1 MNKVGLVLGV
11 AALATV
17 AGCKDPNYVRD
28 DKSQNEVKQVE
39 PAPAKPA
46 ETAPVADVK
55 PAEKPVETMPI
66 VVDPLPPPPP
76 PPHPVTPAPA
86 PVAQETTVYIVQPG
100 DYLAKISKKFNI
112 KIAAIKSLN
121 NLTSDKIRVGQ
132 KLKLPG
138 KVDVGVQSAPPARR
152 DAAPAKAPG
161 AKKEYK
167 PYDGPVEKYTVKDG
181 DFLGKIAAAHKISVR
196 QLKEMNKL
204 SSDNLRVGQK
214 LDVPAK
220 GAVAAAPAEKKPE
233 VKKEAVEKKPEAEPS
248 AGALEPDNN
257 DADTTAVEPVPVA
270 PAAPAYKT
278 YEVKEGEHINDLSAA
293 WGLVPQEIRELN
305 NMDPDADVVPGQIIK
320 LPASAT
326 QE

>member
-1 MNKVGLVLGV
+1 MNKVGLVLSV

-17 AGCKDPNYVRD
+17 VGCKDPNYVRG
-28 DKSQNEVKQVE
+28 DKSQDDVKQVE
-39 PAPAKPA
+39 PAPVEPVRQPEAKP
-46 ETAPVADVK
+46 EVK
-55 PAEKPVETMPI
+55 PEERPI
-66 VVDPLPPPPP
+66 VVEPLPPPPP
-76 PPHPVTPAPA
+76 PVAPAPA

-100 DYLAKISKKFNI
+100 DYLAKISRKFNI

-152 DAAPAKAPG
+152 DAAPAKAPA
-161 AKKEYK
+161 AKKEFK
-167 PYDGPVEKYTVKDG
+167 PYEGPVEKYTVKDG
-181 DFLGKIAAAHKISVR
+181 DFLGKIAVAHKISVR

-204 SSDNLRVGQK
+204 SSDSLKVGQK

-220 GAVAAAPAEKKPE
+220 GAVAAASAEKKPE
-233 VKKEAVEKKPEAEPS
+233 VKKDAVEKKPEAEPV
-248 AGALEPDNN
+248 ALEPDNN
-257 DADTTAVEPVPVA
+257 DADTAVVEPAPAAPA

-278 YEVKEGEHINDLSAA
+278 YEVREGEHINDLSAA

-305 NMDPDADVVPGQIIK
+305 NMDSDADVVPGQIIK